1 MKHGS
6 SKHLVAPFPVFLI
19 FHVIF
24 LVSYFYFLLSCSR
37 KLYTHSLSH
46 ASVPFFTYMRRKN
59 TALRGSFG
67 VRSNP
72 TINNADHDPNT
83 LANTMANYNAGFANS
98 HSTQTS
104 AFSSRSKS
112 KSGDS
117 YLDAFHP
124 ALQVNTNIGGK
135 DGKSTEKKDSATPLI
150 VGRKGSTVT
159 MNDVKAADARKQS
172 SSNIVTD
179 VKNLNLIT
187 SSATNRKASLSN
199 LNSNINK
206 SKSTSI
212 TESAAFSPKT
222 PSHRLTSLHNG
233 MHNSMHGKKSIS
245 FNVTDIQ
252 KAAEAA
258 AAYVNGLDTP
268 NSPNSNSPFVAR
280 RRSALSTQSSYSFDA
295 YAHLSEEQ
303 KKERMST
310 EVDEIIENFKEVH
323 SLEAALKPK
332 KSGKDLLNTLSAS
345 IYHSRSIF

>member
-1 MKHGS
+1 
-6 SKHLVAPFPVFLI
+6 
-19 FHVIF
+19 
-24 LVSYFYFLLSCSR
+24 
-37 KLYTHSLSH
+37 
-46 ASVPFFTYMRRKN
+46 MRRKN
-59 TALRGSFG
+59 SALRNSFG

-72 TINNADHDPNT
+72 TTNNSDHDSNT
-83 LANTMANYNAGFANS
+83 LANTMANYNAGIANS

-117 YLDAFHP
+117 YLDGFHP
-124 ALQVNTNIGGK
+124 ALQINTNNINNSTAGVKESGK
-135 DGKSTEKKDSATPLI
+135 ESVKKSNETPLML
-150 VGRKGSTVT
+150 GRKGSTVT
-159 MNDVKAADARKQS
+159 MKDVKAADSRKQS

-179 VKNLNLIT
+179 VKNLNLLNT
-187 SSATNRKASLSN
+187 RKASTGN
-199 LNSNINK
+199 LNNSINK

-212 TESAAFSPKT
+212 TESTGFSPAKT
-222 PSHRLTSLHNG
+222 PSHKLSSLHNG

-245 FNVTDIQ
+245 FNVMDIQ

-258 AAYVNGLDTP
+258 AAYVNGLDSAT
-268 NSPNSNSPFVAR
+268 NQENSNSPFIAR

-303 KKERMST
+303 KKDRLST